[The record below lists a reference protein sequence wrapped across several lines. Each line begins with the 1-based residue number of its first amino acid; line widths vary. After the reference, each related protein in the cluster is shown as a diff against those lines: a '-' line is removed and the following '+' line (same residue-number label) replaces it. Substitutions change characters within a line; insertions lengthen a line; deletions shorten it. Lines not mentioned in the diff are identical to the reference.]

1 MTQDI
6 QKFMAGLE
14 EAIPEVMVKD
24 LLQSKKNLRIKFGA
38 DPSAPDLH
46 LGHMVILNKLRLLQ
60 DMGHTVLFL
69 IGDFT
74 AMIGD
79 PTGKSETRKPLNKEQ
94 IQENALTYQKQ
105 VFKILEPN
113 KTEIV
118 YNSTWLESLSSTDML
133 KLMAHHTV
141 ARMLERDDFE
151 KRFKS
156 GSAIGLHEFLYPLLQ
171 GYDSVVLEND
181 LEIGGT
187 DQKFNLLMGRHLQ
200 KEYGKKQQ
208 AIVTLP
214 ILEGINGVQKMSKS
228 LGNHIGIME
237 DEHQIYGKLMSIP
250 DSLIYSYYKLLANL
264 DVDELTAI
272 QQELDLPET
281 NPKFLKEKLAVLL
294 VTKLHSEA
302 AAKAAQERFKT
313 VFSKKLIPDDMPEI
327 SVPSDASIRLDM
339 VISEHV
345 PALSKNEI
353 RRLMGQGG
361 VFLDEEKITD
371 IFFSF
376 SPRDGQ
382 VLKVGKRLFFKIIT
396 G

>member
-14 EAIPEVMVKD
+14 EVIPEVMVKD

-313 VFSKKLIPDDMPEI
+313 VFSKKLIPDDMSEI
-327 SVPSDASIRLDM
+327 SVSSDTSIRLDM

>member
-14 EAIPEVMVKD
+14 EVIPEVMVKD

-156 GSAIGLHEFLYPLLQ
+156 GSAIGIHEFLYPLLQ

-228 LGNHIGIME
+228 LGNHSGIME

-264 DVDELTAI
+264 DAIELTTI

-382 VLKVGKRLFFKIIT
+382 VLKVGKRLFFKIIA

>member
-156 GSAIGLHEFLYPLLQ
+156 GSAIGIHEFLYPLLQ

-237 DEHQIYGKLMSIP
+237 NEHQIYGKLMSIP

-264 DVDELTAI
+264 DAIELTAI

>member
-156 GSAIGLHEFLYPLLQ
+156 GSAIGIHEFLYPLLQ

-264 DVDELTAI
+264 DAIELTAI